1 MYALAPSATVAV
13 GAGWS
18 RSQEWL
24 LRARVLWDWLHNAQS
39 IRASFAN
46 GGVVKKQCSVLQI
59 DRLCGDLEQS
69 FGMGGNSGFGRN

>member
-1 MYALAPSATVAV
+1 MNALASSVTVV
-13 GAGWS
+13 STGGS
-18 RSQEWL
+18 RSQE
-24 LRARVLWDWLHNAQS
+24 RVPRSGVLWDWVHNAQP
-39 IRASFAN
+39 IGTSFAN